1 MSLRRRF
8 LNAVRL
14 IGAENVIVVSRS
26 NGRLPISSF
35 PAAADTN
42 SHESII
48 FVPTCGRVNATS
60 YEHTVFMQLPS
71 KRFLHWRPYSVF
83 LDTNAHVAA
92 TSITNMGYGTREN
105 TANKN
110 ILKFASWTETKSF
123 CVQVKNG
130 VSSVQRSYDESRK
143 TNKQTWTKR
152 VPQWRSV
159 ETREVDEFL
168 KPVLWAFASNSS
180 SYNNNLV
187 LRKWPEAVAA
197 LPPKYHEQTS

>member
-14 IGAENVIVVSRS
+14 IGAENVIVVSGS

-42 SHESII
+42 AHESII
-48 FVPTCGRVNATS
+48 FVPTCGRANATS
-60 YEHTVFMQLPS
+60 YEPTVFMQLPS

-105 TANKN
+105 TANKYT
-110 ILKFASWTETKSF
+110 LKIRVVNRNEIVLRGKKKTVFRPCNDPTTNHEK
-123 CVQVKNG
+123 Q
-130 VSSVQRSYDESRK
+130 
-143 TNKQTWTKR
+143 TNKRGRNVYRSDGRSKR
-152 VPQWRSV
+152 AR
-159 ETREVDEFL
+159 
-168 KPVLWAFASNSS
+168 
-180 SYNNNLV
+180 
-187 LRKWPEAVAA
+187 
-197 LPPKYHEQTS
+197 